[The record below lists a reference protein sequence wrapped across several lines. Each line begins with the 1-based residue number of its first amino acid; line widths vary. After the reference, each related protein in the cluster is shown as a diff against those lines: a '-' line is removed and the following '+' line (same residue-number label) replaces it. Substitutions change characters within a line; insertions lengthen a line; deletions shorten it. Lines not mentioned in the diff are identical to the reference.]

1 MTPPAKTKPV
11 VRNARQAAKRGVA
24 SSRPTQAEAEQAV
37 RTLIRWAGD
46 DPTREGL
53 IDTPKR
59 VAKAY
64 LEYFKG
70 YRENPEALLERTFEE
85 IDGYDEMVVLRNIA
99 VQSHCEHHLAAI
111 LGHVHIAYLPS
122 KRVIGIS
129 KLVRLAEAYSR
140 RLQIQEKLTAQIADT
155 LQSVLKPRGV
165 AVVVEAT
172 HACMT
177 MRGVSKSGVTM
188 VTSRMLGAFRDN
200 ARTRQEFLAMIGN
213 PSQR

>member
-1 MTPPAKTKPV
+1 
-11 VRNARQAAKRGVA
+11 
-24 SSRPTQAEAEQAV
+24 
-37 RTLIRWAGD
+37 
-46 DPTREGL
+46 
-53 IDTPKR
+53 
-59 VAKAY
+59 
-64 LEYFKG
+64 
-70 YRENPEALLERTFEE
+70 
-85 IDGYDEMVVLRNIA
+85 
-99 VQSHCEHHLAAI
+99 LAAI
-111 LGHVHIAYLPS
+111 LGRVHIAYLPS

-165 AVVVEAT
+165 AVVIEAT